1 MIDDKTA
8 KIPSHPLFFAFVLQQ
23 GSRQERRAVEKRRGV
38 IFGALPRRE
47 PDRTGRHRQGR
58 SVRGV
63 NQPSHE
69 YLIQALA
76 RRRLGDE
83 GVRAE
88 SAGGSSSEHS
98 PLPPQHDNQGK
109 VMTIMTTPKCEKCE
123 GRTYLSRREPSPE
136 LGPKHELHTF
146 RCAAC
151 EHCQSR
157 EVELGATS

>member
-23 GSRQERRAVEKRRGV
+23 GSRQERRAAEKRRRD
-38 IFGALPRRE
+38 IFGALPSQE
-47 PDRTGRHRQGR
+47 LDRTGRHRQGR

-69 YLIQALA
+69 YPIQALA

-88 SAGGSSSEHS
+88 SAGGAPAST
-98 PLPPQHDNQGK
+98 PRCPRN
-109 VMTIMTTPKCEKCE
+109 TTSNE
-123 GRTYLSRREPSPE
+123 R
-136 LGPKHELHTF
+136 
-146 RCAAC
+146 
-151 EHCQSR
+151 
-157 EVELGATS
+157 